1 MADKRVLDQSFD
13 YDYDGIQ
20 EYDNPLPRW
29 WLYLFYGAIVYAI
42 VYIPYYHFGPGQL
55 PRESYEVAMQEWNEL
70 HPPVPLP
77 GEEELLAMES
87 DDVLAKGK
95 EVFTI
100 RCAACHALDGGG
112 SVGPNLTDNHSLT
125 GYSREA
131 IVRTV
136 HDGTQPDAAKGITGG
151 MIAWG
156 SQLSREDIYAVS
168 LYAYSLRGT
177 TPANPKDPQGDE
189 IQVDGQLATK

>member
-1 MADKRVLDQSFD
+1 MADKRVTDQSFD

-42 VYIPYYHFGPGQL
+42 VYIPYYHFGPGEL
-55 PRESYEVAMQEWNEL
+55 PREKYAASMEEWNEL

-77 GEEELLAMES
+77 DEDELKAMES
-87 DDVLAKGK
+87 DEELAKGK
-95 EVFTI
+95 EVFMI
-100 RCAACHALDGGG
+100 RCVACHAVDGGG
-112 SVGPNLTDNHSLT
+112 SVGPNLTDNYTLT
-125 GYSREA
+125 GYSRAA
-131 IVRTV
+131 IVRTI

-156 SQLSREDIYAVS
+156 NQLSREEIYAVG
-168 LYAYSLRGT
+168 LYVYSLRGT
-177 TPANPKDPQGDE
+177 TPANPKAPQGEE
-189 IQVDGQLATK
+189 IDDNDQLASK